1 MKYPV
6 GFRFAPT
13 DEELVEY
20 YLLPRLQGRQHVPNH
35 AIIEDNVYQC
45 HPDALVNGKYKDK
58 GQDNNWFFLTSRTR
72 KYVNGGRPARTTD
85 DGRGRWKASTGT
97 TEVVGPTFT
106 YKESGLAYHEGPI
119 KTERKTKWL
128 MHELTVPEYENK
140 LDKSGVRPKTD
151 TLDEYVMCRIYVT
164 PRKRKRND
172 DEAGP
177 SGTSEEFTCPAA
189 SQEPGPAETAGP
201 RLSERQAGKRPVE
214 PEQPPPPPPDR
225 CFGPED
231 GVQVRRFGTATGYPH
246 GGTGLT
252 MAYNPYAS
260 TSRPPVAFTGQM
272 PAYGAAAPPH
282 GYFAQATMMMRQLGA
297 PAGQAFGPPP
307 AALPRRPQM
316 MQKQP
321 ETEDMRQKRVYQQH
335 VNEMVRC
342 GMMMQQPG
350 NVAAYAAQQPRPTAF
365 VKQEQQQPYFGNA
378 VNNHHV
384 ARQFLPCSNQTAQV
398 QNWQCSWAVPA
409 DSGAATMPA
418 TVKAEED
425 VETGAANEGTDVNG
439 DCNSDS
445 EKRFVEA
452 ETKGVF
458 P

>member
-1 MKYPV
+1 MNYPV

-20 YLLPRLQGRQHVPNH
+20 YLLPRLQGRQHVPND

-45 HPDALVNGKYKDK
+45 HPDELVNGKYKDK

-72 KYVNGGRPARTTD
+72 KYVNGGRPARSTD

-97 TEVVGPTFT
+97 TEVVGATVT

-119 KTERKTKWL
+119 KTEKKTKWL

-140 LDKSGVRPKTD
+140 LDKSGVRPKSD

-177 SGTSEEFTCPAA
+177 SGTSEEFTC
-189 SQEPGPAETAGP
+189 QEPGLVETAGP
-201 RLSERQAGKRPVE
+201 KLSERQAGKRPVE
-214 PEQPPPPPPDR
+214 PEQPAPPPPDR
-225 CFGPED
+225 CFGPQD
-231 GVQVRRFGTATGYPH
+231 GMQVRRFGTATGYPH

-252 MAYNPYAS
+252 MIYNPYAS
-260 TSRPPVAFTGQM
+260 TSRPPVAFTGEM
-272 PAYGAAAPPH
+272 TAYGAAAPPH
-282 GYFAQATMMMRQLGA
+282 GYFSQATMMRQIGA
-297 PAGQAFGPPP
+297 TSAQAFRPPP
-307 AALPRRPQM
+307 ATISRRPQM

-321 ETEDMRQKRVYQQH
+321 ETEEMRQKRVYQQH

-342 GMMMQQPG
+342 GMMQQLG
-350 NVAAYAAQQPRPTAF
+350 NAAYAAQQPRPMAF
-365 VKQEQQQPYFGNA
+365 MKKEQQQPYFGA
-378 VNNHHV
+378 GVNNHHV
-384 ARQFLPCSNQTAQV
+384 APQFLPCNNQTVQV
-398 QNWQCSWAVPA
+398 QNWQCSWAVP
-409 DSGAATMPA
+409 DSGTATMPVK
-418 TVKAEED
+418 VKAEED

-439 DCNSDS
+439 DCNSDG
-445 EKRFVEA
+445 EKPFG
-452 ETKGVF
+452 KSQFG
-458 P
+458 

>member
-20 YLLPRLQGRQHVPNH
+20 YLLPRLQGRQHVPNL
-35 AIIEDNVYQC
+35 AIIQDNVYQC
-45 HPDALVNGKYKDK
+45 HPDDLVNGKYKDK

-97 TEVVGPTFT
+97 TEVVGATVT

-140 LDKSGVRPKTD
+140 LDKSGVDRPKTD

-177 SGTSEEFTCPAA
+177 SGTPEEFTCLLAA
-189 SQEPGPAETAGP
+189 SPELGPVETAGP
-201 RLSERQAGKRPVE
+201 KLSERQAGKRPVE
-214 PEQPPPPPPDR
+214 PEQPLDR
-225 CFGPED
+225 CFGPQD
-231 GVQVRRFGTATGYPH
+231 GMQVRRFGTATGYPH

-252 MAYNPYAS
+252 TMAYNPH
-260 TSRPPVAFTGQM
+260 TSMARPPVAFTGQM
-272 PAYGAAAPPH
+272 PASGAAAPPH
-282 GYFAQATMMMRQLGA
+282 GYFAPATMMGRHLGA
-297 PAGQAFGPPP
+297 PSSQAFGPPLVTL
-307 AALPRRPQM
+307 ARRPQM

-321 ETEDMRQKRVYQQH
+321 ETEEMRQKRAYQQH
-335 VNEMVRC
+335 VDEMVRC
-342 GMMMQQPG
+342 GMSMMQQPG
-350 NVAAYAAQQPRPTAF
+350 DAAHAAQQPRPMASM
-365 VKQEQQQPYFGNA
+365 KQKQQQPYFGDG
-378 VNNHHV
+378 VNNHRV
-384 ARQFLPCSNQTAQV
+384 APQFLPCNNQSVQV

-409 DSGAATMPA
+409 DSGATTVPA
-418 TVKAEED
+418 TVKAKE
-425 VETGAANEGTDVNG
+425 VAETGAANEGADVNG

-445 EKRFVEA
+445 EKRSVEA

>member
-1 MKYPV
+1 MNYPV

-20 YLLPRLQGRQHVPNH
+20 YLLPRLQGRQQVPNH
-35 AIIEDNVYQC
+35 AIIEDNVYRC
-45 HPDALVNGKYKDK
+45 HPDELVNGKYKDK

-97 TEVVGPTFT
+97 TEVVGATVT

-119 KTERKTKWL
+119 KTEKKAKWL

-151 TLDEYVMCRIYVT
+151 TRGCMHACSWTSTSCAGSTT

-177 SGTSEEFTCPAA
+177 SGSGTSEEFTCQLAA
-189 SQEPGPAETAGP
+189 SPEPGPVETAGP
-201 RLSERQAGKRPVE
+201 KLSERQAGKRPVE
-214 PEQPPPPPPDR
+214 PEPDR

-231 GVQVRRFGTATGYPH
+231 GMQARRFGTATGYPH

-252 MAYNPYAS
+252 TVYNPYAS

-272 PAYGAAAPPH
+272 PAYGAAAPSH
-282 GYFAQATMMMRQLGA
+282 GYFAQATMMRHMGA

-307 AALPRRPQM
+307 ATISRRPQM

-321 ETEDMRQKRVYQQH
+321 ETEVMRQKRVYQQH

-342 GMMMQQPG
+342 GMMQQPG
-350 NVAAYAAQQPRPTAF
+350 NAPYAAQQPPPMAF
-365 VKQEQQQPYFGNA
+365 MKQEQQQPYFGDG

-384 ARQFLPCSNQTAQV
+384 ARQFLPCNNQTVQA
-398 QNWQCSWAVPA
+398 QNWQCWAVP
-409 DSGAATMPA
+409 DSGAATMPT
-418 TVKAEED
+418 TVKDEED
-425 VETGAANEGTDVNG
+425 VETEAANEGTDVNG
-439 DCNSDS
+439 DCNRGG
-445 EKRFVEA
+445 EKPFG
-452 ETKGVF
+452 KSPFG
-458 P
+458 